1 MRELCIFETS
11 TRLEKMKR
19 SYQTP
24 MLDRIELDNDISLVL
39 ASKPGLPGDPENMIL
54 QNEFLLEDPIM
65 TDFIIGL

>member
-1 MRELCIFETS
+1 
-11 TRLEKMKR
+11 MKR

-39 ASKPGLPGDPENMIL
+39 GSKPGLPGDPESMIL
-54 QNEFLLEDPIM
+54 QNDFLLEDPIM